1 MTWQARGVGTFL
13 VSGAETFLSERA
25 SLRFIRQARAADPTA
40 ERHEILAS
48 ADSASGDLAL
58 ACGPTLFGDGAIVLV
73 DGIEDASEPLQQQ
86 ILALLEERPEHVA
99 LVLVHGGGVKAR
111 GFVDKCKKAVDEV
124 VTVEKPKGR
133 TVDDFIASEFASH
146 KRKVTGA
153 AMAALRNAIGDDA
166 RALASAVS
174 QLAADVESN
183 PIDVAD
189 VEQYHEGVAGASA
202 FTISDAVWEGRAVPA
217 LIALRWALDSD
228 PGFGP
233 AVVSSAAG
241 ALRSL
246 VRLAG
251 APPGMSD
258 ADLARE
264 IGAQPWKLRT
274 LRDQLRRWKPAALAD
289 AAVMLAALDA
299 QMKGGDGIGLD
310 PVQKQVVL
318 ETTLLRIAR
327 SR

>member
-1 MTWQARGVGTFL
+1 MRFVRAAR
-13 VSGAETFLSERA
+13 S
-25 SLRFIRQARAADPTA
+25 ADPTA
-40 ERHEILAS
+40 ERHELTAG
-48 ADSASGDLAL
+48 AEGAAGDFAL
-58 ACGPTLFGDGAIVLV
+58 ACGPTLFGDGAIVVL
-73 DGIEDASEPLQQQ
+73 DAIEDAAEDLQSLVLRT
-86 ILALLEERPEHVA
+86 LAESPDHVA
-99 LVLVHGGGVKAR
+99 LVLLHGGGIKAR
-111 GFVDKCKKAVDEV
+111 GFIDKVKKAVDEV
-124 VTVEKPKGR
+124 LTVEKPKGR
-133 TVDDFIASEFASH
+133 AVDDFIAGEFSAH

-153 AMAALRNAIGDDA
+153 AITVLRSAVGDDA

-183 PIDVAD
+183 PIDAVD
-189 VEQYHEGVAGASA
+189 VQQYHEGVTGASA
-202 FTISDAVWEGRAVPA
+202 FAISDAVWEGRAVPA

-251 APPGMSD
+251 APPGMSE

-274 LRDQLRRWKPAALAD
+274 LRDQLRRWKPGALAD
-289 AAVMLAALDA
+289 AAVMLATLDA
-299 QMKGGDGIGLD
+299 QMKGGDGVGLD

>member
-1 MTWQARGVGTFL
+1 MQSFL
-13 VSGAETFLSERA
+13 VTGAEAFLAERA
-25 SLRFIRQARAADPTA
+25 CQRLMRTAQRSDPTA
-40 ERHEILAS
+40 ERQEIVAGS
-48 ADSASGDLAL
+48 DGAAGDLAM
-58 ACGPTLFGDGAIVLV
+58 ACGPTLFGDGAIVLL
-73 DGIEDASEPLQQQ
+73 DGIEDAAEDVQATVM
-86 ILALLEERPEHVA
+86 ALLAESPQHVT
-99 LVLVHGGGVKAR
+99 LVLVHGGGVKGR
-111 GFVDKCKKAVDEV
+111 GFVDKCKRAVDEV
-124 VTVEKPKGR
+124 ITVEKPKGR
-133 TVDDFIASEFASH
+133 GVDDFIAAEFAAH

-153 AMAALRNAIGDDA
+153 AITALRAAIGDDA
-166 RALASAVS
+166 RALASSVS
-174 QLAADVESN
+174 QLASDVESN

-202 FTISDAVWEGRAVPA
+202 FAISDAVWEGRAVPA

-233 AVVSSAAG
+233 AVVASAAG

-274 LRDQLRRWKPAALAD
+274 LREQLRRWKPGALAD
-289 AAVMLAALDA
+289 AAVLLATLDA
-299 QMKGGDGIGLD
+299 QMKGGDGVGLD

>member
-1 MTWQARGVGTFL
+1 VAVT
-13 VSGAETFLSERA
+13 SE
-25 SLRFIRQARAADPTA
+25 SAAV
-40 ERHEILAS
+40 
-48 ADSASGDLAL
+48 DLAM
-58 ACGPTLFGDGAIVLV
+58 ACGPTLFGDGAIVLL
-73 DGIEDASEPLQQQ
+73 DGVEDAPEDLQATVLRL
-86 ILALLEERPEHVA
+86 IADSPEQVT
-99 LVLVHGGGVKAR
+99 LILVHGGGIKAR
-111 GFVDKCKKAVDEV
+111 GFIDKLKRVVDEV
-124 VTVEKPKGR
+124 IVVEKPKGR
-133 TVDDFIASEFASH
+133 GVDDFIAAEFLSH
-146 KRKVTGA
+146 KRKVTGNA
-153 AMAALRNAIGDDA
+153 ISALRAAVGDDA

-174 QLAADVESN
+174 QLASDVASN
-183 PIDVAD
+183 PIDLPD

-202 FTISDAVWEGRAVPA
+202 FAISDAVWEGRAVPA
-217 LIALRWALDSD
+217 LIALRWALDAD

-274 LRDQLRRWKPAALAD
+274 LRDQLRRWRPGALAD
-289 AAVMLAALDA
+289 AAVLLATLDA

>member
-1 MTWQARGVGTFL
+1 MQSYL
-13 VSGAETFLSERA
+13 VTGAEAFLAERA
-25 SLRFIRQARAADPTA
+25 CFRLVKAARAADPTA
-40 ERHEILAS
+40 ERQEIVAGS
-48 ADSASGDLAL
+48 DSAAGDLAM
-58 ACGPTLFGDGAIVLV
+58 ACGPTLFGDGAIVLL
-73 DGIEDASEPLQQQ
+73 DGIEDAADDVQSTV
-86 ILALLEERPEHVA
+86 LALLAESPEHVT
-99 LVLVHGGGVKAR
+99 LVMVHGGGVKGR
-111 GFVDKCKKAVDEV
+111 GFVDKVKKAVDEV
-124 VTVEKPKGR
+124 IVVEKPKGR
-133 TVDDFIASEFASH
+133 AVDDFIASEFASH
-146 KRKVTGA
+146 KRKVTGQA
-153 AMAALRNAIGDDA
+153 ITTLRAAIGDDA

-202 FTISDAVWEGRAVPA
+202 FAISDAVWEGRAVPA

-228 PGFGP
+228 PAFGP

-258 ADLARE
+258 TDLARE

-274 LRDQLRRWKPAALAD
+274 LREQLRKWRPGTLAD
-289 AAVMLAALDA
+289 AAVLLATLDA
-299 QMKGGDGIGLD
+299 QMKGGDGVGLD

>member
-1 MTWQARGVGTFL
+1 MKSALVTGGEAFLAERACAKLVKQAR
-13 VSGAETFLSERA
+13 SADAGAEL
-25 SLRFIRQARAADPTA
+25 
-40 ERHEILAS
+40 HEIA
-48 ADSASGDLAL
+48 AGAEQAANEIAM
-58 ACGPTLFGDGAIVLV
+58 ACGPTLFGDGAIVIV
-73 DGIEDASEPLQQQ
+73 DGVEDADDVAQRA
-86 ILALLEERPEHVA
+86 ILSLIDEDPDAVFLILL
-99 LVLVHGGGVKAR
+99 HGGGVKGR
-111 GFVDKCKKAVDEV
+111 GFVDKLKKAVGDV

-133 TVDDFIASEFASH
+133 GIDDFIAGEFAHH
-146 KRKVTGA
+146 KRKATAAAVTTLRA
-153 AMAALRNAIGDDA
+153 AVGDDI

-174 QLAADVESN
+174 QLASDIESD
-183 PIDVAD
+183 PIDGVDVA
-189 VEQYHEGVAGASA
+189 VYHEGQSGATTWA
-202 FTISDAVWEGRAVPA
+202 ISDAIWEGRTVPA
-217 LIALRWALDSD
+217 LVALRWALDSD
-228 PGFGP
+228 PNVGP
-233 AVVSSAAG
+233 AVVSAAAG

-289 AAVMLAALDA
+289 AAVLLAALDA
-299 QMKGGDGIGLD
+299 QLKGGDGVGLD
-310 PVQKQVVL
+310 PAQKQVVL

>member
-1 MTWQARGVGTFL
+1 MKSTL
-13 VSGAETFLSERA
+13 VTGAESFLAERA
-25 SLRFIRQARAADPTA
+25 CARLVKQALSADPGA
-40 ERHEILAS
+40 ERHELTAGGEH
-48 ADSASGDLAL
+48 AAQDLAM
-58 ACGPTLFGDGAIVLV
+58 ACGPTLFGDGAVV
-73 DGIEDASEPLQQQ
+73 VVEDVQDADDITQR
-86 ILALLEERPEHVA
+86 ALLSVLEEKPEGVA
-99 LVLVHGGGVKAR
+99 LILLHGGGVKGR
-111 GFVDKCKKAVDEV
+111 GFIDKVKQAVDDV

-133 TVDDFIASEFASH
+133 AIDDFIASEFSH
-146 KRKVTGA
+146 HRRRATA
-153 AMAALRNAIGDDA
+153 AAVSTLRAAIGDDL
-166 RALASAVS
+166 RTLASAVS
-174 QLAADVESN
+174 QLASDVESD
-183 PIDVAD
+183 PIDGPD
-189 VEQYHEGVAGASA
+189 VEQYHEGQAGATTWA
-202 FTISDAVWEGRAVPA
+202 ISDAIWEGRAVPA

-228 PGFGP
+228 PNVGP

-251 APPGMSD
+251 APPGM
-258 ADLARE
+258 ADIELARE

-289 AAVMLAALDA
+289 AAVLLASLDA

-310 PVQKQVVL
+310 PTQKQVVL

>member
-1 MTWQARGVGTFL
+1 VQSFL
-13 VSGAETFLSERA
+13 VTGAESFLAERA
-25 SLRFIRQARAADPTA
+25 CSRLIKAARAADPTA
-40 ERHEILAS
+40 ERQEIVAGGEG
-48 ADSASGDLAL
+48 AAGDLNM
-58 ACGPTLFGDGAIVLV
+58 ACGPTLFGDGAIVLL
-73 DGIEDASEPLQQQ
+73 DGIEDAADDVQAAVFSL
-86 ILALLEERPEHVA
+86 LAESPDHVT
-99 LVLVHGGGVKAR
+99 LVLLHGGGVKAR
-111 GFVDKCKKAVDEV
+111 GFVDKCKKAVGEV
-124 VTVEKPKGR
+124 ITVEKPKGR
-133 TVDDFIASEFASH
+133 GVDDFIAAEFASH
-146 KRKVTGA
+146 KRKVTTA
-153 AMAALRNAIGDDA
+153 AITTLRAAVGDDA

-183 PIDVAD
+183 PIDHSD

-202 FTISDAVWEGRAVPA
+202 FAISDAVWEGRTVPA
-217 LIALRWALDSD
+217 LVALRWALDSD

-258 ADLARE
+258 NDLARE

-274 LRDQLRRWKPAALAD
+274 LREQLRRWKPAALAD
-289 AAVMLAALDA
+289 AAVLLATLDA

-318 ETTLLRIAR
+318 ETTLLKIAR